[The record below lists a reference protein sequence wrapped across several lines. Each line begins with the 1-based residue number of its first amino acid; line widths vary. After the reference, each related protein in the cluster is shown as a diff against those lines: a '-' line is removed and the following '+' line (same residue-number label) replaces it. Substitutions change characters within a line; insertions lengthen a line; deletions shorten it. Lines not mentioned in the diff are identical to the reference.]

1 MAEKLNKNKHL
12 SLMKPTDPPAPFC
25 INTGEGS
32 EPILK
37 ITSAAKTAHTA
48 QHQE

>member
-12 SLMKPTDPPAPFC
+12 SLMKPTDPPPNFGLNPAD
-25 INTGEGS
+25 GS
-32 EPILK
+32 EPVLK
-37 ITSAAKTAHTA
+37 ITSAAKTAQTA